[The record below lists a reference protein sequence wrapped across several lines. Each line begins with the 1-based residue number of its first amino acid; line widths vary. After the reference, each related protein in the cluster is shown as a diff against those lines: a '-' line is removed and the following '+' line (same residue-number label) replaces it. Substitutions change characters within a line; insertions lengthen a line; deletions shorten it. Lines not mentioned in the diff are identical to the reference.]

1 MTTLNNTHTKYKTKL
16 LLTIIIA
23 LCFIFGGCLYI
34 LKQSNVT
41 NNKDTIVELT
51 PDFIKAIQKYDELD
65 VFNEGYA
72 AVCKD
77 GKWGFINI
85 KGEEIIQCIYSK
97 VNPFHEGYAAVCN
110 DEKWGYVNTDGKEI
124 VQCIYSEAS
133 PFSEGYAVVVKD
145 DKCGFV
151 NTKGEEITQFQY
163 SGASYFGEKCAM
175 VRKDG
180 KWGFINK
187 DGEEIVQCQYSQIL
201 PYINGYAEAR
211 KDDKSGFVNAEG
223 NEIVPCQY
231 SEVSSFSEGYA
242 AVRKDFEWGYINT
255 KGEEIVPCQY
265 SHASSFNEGYAAV
278 CKDDKDEWGFV
289 EKWGFVNTKGE
300 EIVPCQY
307 SDVSPFSEGFAA
319 VCKDKKWGYVDTNG
333 KEAIPINIEAKF
345 VGNFSEGL
353 AFVYKEDGNSFS
365 VIDTIGNTVFSGYV
379 DFSWTFEEVDKSEM
393 PRYFRGKLYVP
404 MGEFKSIVYD
414 KQGNKI
420 KETYDYACDN
430 KYFTDKNSDKE
441 YFIFQK
447 GNGDNENYK
456 YLTVGLKNKDGKELT
471 PAIYAYIN
479 GYNAGHN
486 IKVSNGV
493 VLVTLCEVGED
504 VEWNA
509 NETHFTPIEG
519 KLYYGYADL
528 NGNDTFSEELK
539 KKCKESYEQ
548 RVNEF
553 YQKDLE
559 EKQRLRA
566 EGPDWLQ
573 GAWRMQLTD
582 DYGRH
587 LGYMYEVFNHGT
599 SKTYANGSL
608 ISERNYTVSDDMVI
622 YENNGYYQLDN
633 DRQIVIS
640 ADGLKMQKVSNDTSY
655 SPTSYSSSRSY
666 SDNGN
671 SNNRQEREY
680 MLKLSKL
687 SDKGRELVNELSSMR
702 ANGNIDPFRVM
713 YIKQNLIRY
722 KDEQIDIA
730 ANKLHD
736 SQLAREYMEQK
747 RKLLLAFKQ
756 MGI

>member
-65 VFNEGYA
+65 VFN
-72 AVCKD
+72 
-77 GKWGFINI
+77 
-85 KGEEIIQCIYSK
+85 
-97 VNPFHEGYAAVCN
+97 EGYAAVCN

-223 NEIVPCQY
+223 N
-231 SEVSSFSEGYA
+231 
-242 AVRKDFEWGYINT
+242 
-255 KGEEIVPCQY
+255 
-265 SHASSFNEGYAAV
+265 
-278 CKDDKDEWGFV
+278 
-289 EKWGFVNTKGE
+289 

-622 YENNGYYQLDN
+622 YDNNGYYQLDN